1 MRNMIGRRGFC
12 TVSAALSIVATSRC
26 SLPWYRLSYIESL
39 CYSLFVTFVSDAVNC
54 AQYVMD
60 WTPDGL
66 KGECHQKDSVV
77 VEVEIASL
85 GYLQKVEGGILQK
98 IRPMEYL

>member
-1 MRNMIGRRGFC
+1 M
-12 TVSAALSIVATSRC
+12 
-26 SLPWYRLSYIESL
+26 
-39 CYSLFVTFVSDAVNC
+39 TFVLDAVNC

-66 KGECHQKDSVV
+66 KGECHQKDYVV
-77 VEVEIASL
+77 VEVEIAAL

-98 IRPMEYL
+98 IRRMEYL